1 MKLRLAPLA
10 LAALALAAGPPAAG
24 AKGFTALRLCGAD
37 GCRTT
42 HSAAALDAAMNSEP
56 QAAPDHAVRF
66 YRVRLTMGGEG
77 MPREGYVNL
86 QWLPGLGLLR
96 TPNPVSV
103 DFSLPRPATLR
114 ALRHLSRGL
123 RALPA
128 HEMGA
133 LSYVV
138 TPRPKVPNAPQL
150 DPQAPAA
157 PADRPSHARGQDG
170 GSGWAW
176 SLLSIAPVGIAFW
189 LYRRRR
195 GRPSLA

>member
-10 LAALALAAGPPAAG
+10 LAGLALAVGPPAAG

-42 HSAAALDAAMNSEP
+42 RSAAALDAAMNSEP

-66 YRVRLTMGGEG
+66 YRVRMTMGGEG

-114 ALRHLSRGL
+114 ALRRLSHGL
-123 RALPA
+123 RPLPA
-128 HEMGA
+128 REMGA
-133 LSYVV
+133 LTYVV
-138 TPRPKVPNAPQL
+138 TPHPKVPNAPQL
-150 DPQAPAA
+150 DPQAAA
-157 PADRPSHARGQDG
+157 RQADRPSHARGHDG

-176 SLLSIAPVGIAFW
+176 SLLSIAPAGIAFW